1 MKQLVIALIFIA
13 GFSLNSQNNSIGS
26 NEKLVFTASYNMSG
40 LLTDLA
46 QVTMETKEVKTSKTT
61 LLHLKCKARTYSKWD
76 NFFKIDDT
84 YESYVNVN
92 SLAPYLYKR
101 EINEGGHYK
110 FMKYNFNQ
118 RTKILKS
125 QMRKRRSNGTFW
137 DVNKTYTFGSST
149 TDIVTTIYKLRN
161 LNIESMSNG
170 STKTYTVLFDNEEQK
185 ITIQYLGKE
194 TINTKIG
201 TKEAYKLSL
210 AINNKDLLKGS
221 NSNLLW
227 LTADN
232 NKIPIYAKFKIA
244 VGSGELRINSAT
256 GLKN

>member
-1 MKQLVIALIFIA
+1 MKQLVIVLIFIA
-13 GFSLNSQNNSIGS
+13 GFSLNSQNNSIGT

-110 FMKYNFNQ
+110 FM
-118 RTKILKS
+118 
-125 QMRKRRSNGTFW
+125 
-137 DVNKTYTFGSST
+137 
-149 TDIVTTIYKLRN
+149 
-161 LNIESMSNG
+161 
-170 STKTYTVLFDNEEQK
+170 
-185 ITIQYLGKE
+185 
-194 TINTKIG
+194 
-201 TKEAYKLSL
+201 
-210 AINNKDLLKGS
+210 
-221 NSNLLW
+221 
-227 LTADN
+227 
-232 NKIPIYAKFKIA
+232 
-244 VGSGELRINSAT
+244 
-256 GLKN
+256 